1 LKTFLALLLCFLSFS
16 HTVFSQ
22 NLNNNKFHP
31 FSNSFGFTI
40 EVGGTIPKTDYK
52 IDELSITS
60 RLLIE
65 YFLSSKS
72 THAFGIRILGGAGIL
87 RAQVFSNDFVYP
99 PVPDNIN
106 TDFYFFGGGF
116 VYALNIGTSVPYFS
130 ISTSYTSFN
139 PLDENGYQ
147 LPNKRY
153 SIYENGAMLYSIEVG
168 VRFPFNNRW
177 SLNLGTN
184 INFSNSDYLDDIKA
198 GNNNDAFISFFTG
211 LSFYLGKEIDKD
223 NDGIDDDLDLCPNT
237 PEGNPV
243 NEFGCSLIDLK
254 SQEIVYDTLKDHFI
268 LNGIFSDGNLY
279 CFQVDIFQ
287 EMYKAEELQNNLAS
301 LGYRADI
308 FKVNFGGRIWYSV
321 RIGYFNSFD
330 NAKFFRDNL
339 FKTTNLKL
347 N

>member
-1 LKTFLALLLCFLSFS
+1 MKTFLALLICFLSFP
-16 HTVFSQ
+16 HTVFTQ

-31 FSNSFGFTI
+31 FSNSFGFTL
-40 EVGGTIPKTDYK
+40 EVGGTIPRTDYK

-72 THAFGIRILGGAGIL
+72 VHTFGIRILGGAGIL
-87 RAQVFSNDFVYP
+87 RAQVFSNDLVYP
-99 PVPDNIN
+99 PVSDNFN

-116 VYALNIGTSVPYFS
+116 VYALNIGSSVPYFS

-147 LPNKRY
+147 LPNNRY

-168 VRFPFNNRW
+168 VRFPFSERW

-184 INFSNSDYLDDIKA
+184 LNFSNTDYLDDLKA

-211 LSFYLGKEIDKD
+211 LSFYLGKEIDTD
-223 NDGIDDDLDLCPNT
+223 NDGVEDDIDLCPDT
-237 PEGNPV
+237 PVGV
-243 NEFGCSLIDLK
+243 KVDEFGCNTSELK
-254 SQEIVYDTLKDHFI
+254 SQTANYDILTDHFI
-268 LNGIFSDGNLY
+268 SDGIFTDYNLY
-279 CFQVDIFQ
+279 CFQVNVYN
-287 EMYKAEELQNNLAS
+287 EMKKAKDLQNEISNF
-301 LGYRADI
+301 GFNADI
-308 FKVNFGGRIWYSV
+308 LEINVGNLVWYSV
-321 RIGYFNSFD
+321 RIGYFNSFEK
-330 NAKFFRDNL
+330 AKVYRDDFFKRM
-339 FKTTNLKL
+339 NLKL